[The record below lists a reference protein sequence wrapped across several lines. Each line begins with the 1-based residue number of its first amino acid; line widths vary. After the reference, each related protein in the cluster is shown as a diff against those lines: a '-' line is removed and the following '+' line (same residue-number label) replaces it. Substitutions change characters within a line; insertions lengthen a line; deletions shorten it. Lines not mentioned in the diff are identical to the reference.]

1 MPKRYAFFLFLLAV
15 LPSTVRAQDTQ
26 PTVTRT
32 GRFLAHFD
40 LGVAGTAFF
49 TKGVT
54 GTVNQG
60 VLGSPYNVT
69 QSASTAAGVL
79 VSLRGQKSAFK
90 GIEFNYGYA
99 RTTEGFD
106 CSTQHSCNVS
116 ATTGSSNGPFQS
128 QATAAEYTVGYL
140 ARPQHPIFGF
150 QPYVSAGAGTLEFK
164 PTKNGGQGLQT
175 QARAA
180 YYYSVGGENLL
191 VGDTLGVRVG
201 IRQLFYLAPDFGQNY
216 LTIKKHTF
224 TTEPQIGIYLHF

>member
-1 MPKRYAFFLFLLAV
+1 MPKRYAFLLLLLAA
-15 LPSTVRAQDTQ
+15 LPPFTRAQDTQ

-49 TKGVT
+49 TKDVT
-54 GTVNQG
+54 GTVNQR
-60 VLGSPYNVT
+60 VLGTPYNVT
-69 QSASTAAGVL
+69 QSTSTAAGVL
-79 VSLRGQKSAFK
+79 VSLRGQKSPYK
-90 GIEFNYGYA
+90 GLELNYGYV
-99 RTTEGFD
+99 RTTEAYT
-106 CSTQHSCNVS
+106 CCNQS
-116 ATTGSSNGPFQS
+116 PTTGTSNGPFQS

-150 QPYVSAGAGTLEFK
+150 QPYVSAGAGTIEFK
-164 PTKNGGQGLQT
+164 PTKNGGQGLRT

-191 VGDTLGVRVG
+191 VGDTLGLRVG

-216 LTIKKHTF
+216 LTIKKRTF